1 VSYRLSISC
10 HLKRYIKQDRDIQ
23 YQLYQQFKFG
33 HSIFPTA
40 VYSKAVHS
48 C

>member
-1 VSYRLSISC
+1 M
-10 HLKRYIKQDRDIQ
+10 
-23 YQLYQQFKFG
+23 LYQQFKFG
-33 HSIFPTA
+33 HGIFPTA